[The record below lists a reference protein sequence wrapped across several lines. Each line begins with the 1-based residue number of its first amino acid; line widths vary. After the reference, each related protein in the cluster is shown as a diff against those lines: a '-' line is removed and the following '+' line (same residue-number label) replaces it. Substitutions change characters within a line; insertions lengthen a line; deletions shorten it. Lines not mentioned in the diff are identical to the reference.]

1 MSETLPLE
9 AELVWLE
16 KLHFQASSGGS
27 RLVLDSRGEAGPS
40 PVQAL
45 ALGLAGCMCMD
56 VVHILE
62 RGRVPPAGMSAR
74 LRATRSATDPKRVL
88 TAELHLVVSGAVPAD
103 KVERA
108 IALSREK
115 YCSVWHSLRQDIA
128 FTTSFEVIAPEPRRP
143 AGST

>member
-1 MSETLPLE
+1 MIEAPSVE

-16 KLHFQASSGGS
+16 KLQFRGSSGAT
-27 RLVLDSRGEAGPS
+27 RLVLDSDGAAGPS

-45 ALGLAGCMCMD
+45 LLGLAGCMCMD
-56 VVHILE
+56 VVHILTK
-62 RGRVPPAGMSAR
+62 GRVPVAGLTAR
-74 LRATRSATDPKRVL
+74 LRATRAESDPRRVL
-88 TAELHLVVSGAVPAD
+88 AVDLHLVVQGAVPAD

-128 FTTSFEVIAPEPRRP
+128 FTTSFEVLV
-143 AGST
+143 